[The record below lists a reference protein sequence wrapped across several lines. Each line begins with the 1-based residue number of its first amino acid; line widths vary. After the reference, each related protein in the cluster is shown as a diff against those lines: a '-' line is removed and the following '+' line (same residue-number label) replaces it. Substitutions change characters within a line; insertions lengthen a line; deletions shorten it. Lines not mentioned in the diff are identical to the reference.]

1 MAQTR
6 SAAKADKHDRYQSK
20 YRSSLPD
27 SLVQRSQRNHRST
40 TPRDNKTKS
49 KGNFIQRFFG
59 FIVSLCV
66 NYVEYDCQ
74 LNHSQLVRMGE
85 HVYSAIDSSWLDQ
98 LCMSKFWNYL
108 VEWYPLWLA
117 PNLITLIG
125 LLINLVTVLILSHF
139 CYSATEQAPSW
150 AYFQAAIGL
159 FLYQSLDATDG
170 KQARRTQSSSPLG
183 ELFDHGCDSLT
194 QVFVTL
200 NVCYAMQLG
209 TERHLVLTVMFFSIA
224 LFYTAHWSTYCTGQL
239 RFSKFDVTEAQ
250 MTVIGILLF
259 TSIVGAD
266 IWNIRIFG
274 WQLKIIC
281 MLTCLVAAIWQFSG
295 YLNVIFNEGVGKNGS
310 TVADTSV
317 ICPLCPL
324 LAVCIPFLMLYCKS
338 TSRIYDQNITL
349 LCLCFGAIGAKATNR
364 LIIAHM
370 SRSELEVWDWIY
382 LSPFIMILNQYYD
395 YIIDEYLLLLIAT
408 IYAHISLIIFCVLI
422 CKQFCGFLNIS
433 CFKID
438 LQKQKSIKEGQSTS
452 SSNGRRNQNLHID

>member
-6 SAAKADKHDRYQSK
+6 SGAKAAANKHDRR

-27 SLVQRSQRNHRST
+27 SFMQRAQRNQRST
-40 TPRDNKTKS
+40 TPREMKGKS
-49 KGNFIQRFFG
+49 SGNFIQRFFG
-59 FIVSLCV
+59 FLISLCV
-66 NYVEYDCQ
+66 NYIEYDCQ
-74 LNHSQLVRMGE
+74 LKHSQLARMGD
-85 HVYSAIDSSWLDQ
+85 HVYSAIDASWLDQ
-98 LCMSKFWNYL
+98 LCMSKFWNYI
-108 VEWYPLWLA
+108 VQWYPLWLA

-159 FLYQSLDATDG
+159 FLYQTLDATDG

-209 TERHLVLTVMFFSIA
+209 TERHMVLTVMIFSIS

-259 TSIVGAD
+259 TSIVGSD

-274 WQLKIIC
+274 WQLKTIC
-281 MLTCLVAAIWQFSG
+281 MLVCLVGAIWQFFG
-295 YLNVIFNEGVGKNGS
+295 YMNVIFNEGVGKNGS

-317 ICPLCPL
+317 ICPLSPL

-338 TSRIYDQNITL
+338 TSRVYDQNITL

-395 YIIDEYLLLLIAT
+395 YIVDEYLLLLVAT
-408 IYAHISLIIFCVLI
+408 IYAHISLIIFCILI
-422 CKQFCGFLNIS
+422 CRQFCEYLQIS
-433 CFKID
+433 CFQIGHVKR
-438 LQKQKSIKEGQSTS
+438 QKSNDVCP
-452 SSNGRRNQNLHID
+452 SNNDGRKDQNLHVE